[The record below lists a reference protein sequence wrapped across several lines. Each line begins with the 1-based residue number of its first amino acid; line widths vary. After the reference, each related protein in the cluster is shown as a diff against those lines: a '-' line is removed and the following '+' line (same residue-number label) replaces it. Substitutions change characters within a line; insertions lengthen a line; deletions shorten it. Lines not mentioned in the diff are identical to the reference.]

1 MDFDICSAEEKVAV
15 ILQQKK
21 EQELEEDSIL
31 KHIIKIIF
39 INNGNFQYP
48 KIKQHYMLLQNFV
61 EIISFLFNMHKKKR
75 GKYYKKRIEDIKDE
89 LVIKTINS
97 FKKIQ
102 NVHFLSNEGTS
113 TIIYKND

>member
-61 EIISFLFNMHKKKR
+61 EIISFLFNMHKKKEANTI
-75 GKYYKKRIEDIKDE
+75 KKE
-89 LVIKTINS
+89 L
-97 FKKIQ
+97 KI
-102 NVHFLSNEGTS
+102 
-113 TIIYKND
+113 